1 MGSAVDLSL
10 ESFDLSQNFIEGG
23 HVTDDHFP
31 HARIVFSKLS
41 GETVVRCQ
49 AKRARFGTFVVR
61 FGRFEKDRFM
71 MRHAC
76 QQIETL
82 ERAILGLVPNQLRHI
97 VVVARHSIRER
108 LGGILMDP
116 LDTLRPRPGDDEID
130 SPAEMAGGNDA
141 KGPVR
146 RFSLAIRSE
155 AIFSRGS
162 PLDLPASVF
171 AGAVALGFFSYLT
184 GVHNVT
190 YGRVDGLT
198 KQVGFLWAPNWT
210 FLFMVFMP
218 LFFAFVVELVAFW
231 INPIW

>member
-1 MGSAVDLSL
+1 
-10 ESFDLSQNFIEGG
+10 
-23 HVTDDHFP
+23 
-31 HARIVFSKLS
+31 
-41 GETVVRCQ
+41 
-49 AKRARFGTFVVR
+49 
-61 FGRFEKDRFM
+61 M